1 MTGPRLTGGRCQC
14 SQCGLFFTGTREFD
28 RHRTGS
34 FGEIGQC
41 NGDRRCLSVPEL
53 EARGWQMTER
63 GFWMQ
68 PRPQRAPAGIQA
80 PSPALTATVGGA
92 P

>member
-1 MTGPRLTGGRCQC
+1 MTGLQLTGGRCQC
-14 SQCGLFFTGTREFD
+14 AACGLYFTGTREFD

-34 FGEIGQC
+34 YAEIRQR
-41 NGDRRCLSVPEL
+41 NGSRRCMSLEEL
-53 EARGWQMTER
+53 EARDWRMTER

-68 PRPQRAPAGIQA
+68 PRPQRAPAGKHHRCA
-80 PSPALTATVGGA
+80 TLPASVGGL